1 MQAADS
7 DGITVITGMV
17 ILESMRRD
25 NTALMAIM
33 TTALLK
39 EKAGFL
45 SCVSLVTRR
54 LQSTLFRMTF
64 FLEC

>member
-1 MQAADS
+1 MQAANS

-39 EKAGFL
+39 EKAGFP

-54 LQSTLFRMTF
+54 LQSTLFQMTF